1 MSEYLWDGQPVS
13 HQRFVERAL
22 EPGASAV
29 VEACAGSGKTWL
41 LVGRIVRLLLADVA
55 PSQILAITFTRRAA
69 QEMRQRLLEDLAA
82 LARADR
88 DEALALLQ
96 QRGLAA
102 REALPL
108 LPAARD
114 LYERVASAEQGVSIE
129 TFHGWFW
136 RLLRRAPL
144 GSGVAHTA
152 NLVEAPR
159 RLQQEAWSDFAGG
172 LLEADASTLSD
183 YEELVTRI
191 GDFNA
196 DRLLRNF
203 VTKRAEWWSFGGDQT
218 GAAIERA
225 CEPMREALR
234 ARGFATSCH
243 PGEKLR
249 QPPFVQTLEALL
261 ACWQSLERPAP
272 PVAAAIEAAR
282 SFLREAADPQQDLVR
297 VAELLLTT
305 RHATPRKALEP
316 RPPGGPLSEPLY
328 QDLWSRAIDS
338 VQAVRAAEIEWNALR
353 LNECGLRCGAR
364 LLQAYERR
372 KRNANVLDFTDIEW
386 HADRLLR
393 DESTAAYMQ
402 ASLDSRYRHLL
413 VDEFQ
418 DTSTLQWRALR
429 CWLDAYEGDAERP
442 TVFVVGD
449 PKQSIYRFRRA
460 EPRVFDAARR
470 YLAQRLQ
477 AAHLRTNVTRRNPAA
492 LVSML
497 DSVFAQRN
505 PLYQAQSSHARQDG
519 HFVLLPLASLP
530 SLPSFG
536 LRATEGV
543 SAVAPDGAAAETLR
557 DVLRQPRP
565 APRPDSHESEGG
577 RLAAEIDHWVGC
589 LQVADG
595 AGPRAARWSDVV
607 VLLRRRTHMA
617 SLERAL
623 RNAGIPTLSDRRGGL
638 LENAEIDDL
647 VALLE
652 FLCSEDDLSLAHA
665 LRSPLFSCSDEDL
678 QAIACG
684 EGASWWSCLAALPAA
699 GAVLRRARALLAG
712 WLQAAGV
719 LPVHDLLDRIFD
731 EAELRARYAACVPRE
746 RGVQVQANFDAFLEL
761 ALTLDAGRFPTLTR
775 FLDDLLWIRDRDGE
789 TVEEGVAVS
798 DDAVRLMTIHGAK
811 GLEAPIVA
819 IADACADDGPPDRYD
834 VLMDWPPEQGAPE
847 HFSLIGRVHQGG
859 AGRRRWLEAD
869 REQRRQ
875 EDWNLMYVAMTRAR
889 QVLIVSGSGKGSA
902 TETWYQRLQSAV
914 ATSQAS
920 LAKAPSF
927 KPEGKPE
934 GKSEGHPRSFAEFRP
949 QPLPTGQRLH
959 GTESDAIRVGKAW
972 HALLQR
978 ASEPDWEP
986 QAQRIGADFSLSQAQ
1001 VREVFEAARR
1011 VTGSAQLALFFG
1023 PSVAAWNELEL
1034 VDASGE
1040 SLRIDR
1046 LVELDDAI
1054 WILDYKW
1061 RCLDSEREG
1070 YRRQLA
1076 RYAAAVGSLRPAR
1089 PVRTALVLS
1098 DGSLL
1103 ETDADAGADKIDSGG
1118 PPRIEAP

>member
-1 MSEYLWDGQPVS
+1 MSEYLWDGQPVT
-13 HQRFVERAL
+13 HQHFVQRAL
-22 EPGASAV
+22 DPGASAV

-41 LVGRIVRLLLADVA
+41 LVGRIVRLLLAEVPPA
-55 PSQILAITFTRRAA
+55 QILAITFTRRAA

-82 LARADR
+82 LARSDR
-88 DEALALLQ
+88 SEAVLLLQ
-96 QRGLAA
+96 ERGLAA
-102 REALPL
+102 GEALAAW
-108 LPAARD
+108 PAARD
-114 LYERVASAEQGVSIE
+114 LYERVASAEPSVSIE

-152 NLVEAPR
+152 SLVEAPR
-159 RLQQEAWSDFAGG
+159 RLLEEAWSEFAGG
-172 LLEADASTLSD
+172 LLEPDDPLLAD
-183 YEELVTRI
+183 YEELVTRL
-191 GDFNA
+191 GGFNT

-203 VTKRAEWWSFGGDQT
+203 VTKRAEWWSFGGDD
-218 GAAIERA
+218 GGRAIERA

-234 ARGFATSCH
+234 AGGFSASCH

-249 QPPFVQTLEALL
+249 QPLFVQTVSALM
-261 ACWQSLERPAP
+261 ACWQRVERPAKLL
-272 PVAAAIEAAR
+272 VAAIEAAQR
-282 SFLREAADPQQDLVR
+282 FLREAADPQQDLAR
-297 VAELLLTT
+297 AAELLLTT
-305 RHATPRKALEP
+305 RHATPRKALDP
-316 RPPGGPLSEPLY
+316 TPPGGPLSEPLY
-328 QDLWSRAIDS
+328 RDLWSGAIDT
-338 VQAVRAAEIEWNALR
+338 VQAVRAAEIEWQALR
-353 LNECGLRCGAR
+353 VNECGLRCGER

-372 KRNANVLDFTDIEW
+372 KRDANVLDFTDIEW

-402 ASLDSRYRHLL
+402 ASLDARYRHLL

-429 CWLDAYEGDAERP
+429 CWLDAYEGDVDRP

-460 EPRVFDAARR
+460 EPRVFEAARR

-505 PLYQAQSSHARQDG
+505 PLYQPQSSHARHDG
-519 HFVLLPLASLP
+519 HFVLLPL
-530 SLPSFG
+530 
-536 LRATEGV
+536 
-543 SAVAPDGAAAETLR
+543 PDPPPAAHRRGAAPQALR
-557 DVLRQPRP
+557 DVLREPRP
-565 APRPDSHESEGG
+565 APRPDSHESEG
-577 RLAAEIDHWVGC
+577 RLLAAEIAHWVDC
-589 LQVADG
+589 LQVPDE
-595 AGPRAARWSDVV
+595 AGPRPARWSDVV

-623 RNAGIPTLSDRRGGL
+623 REAGVPTLSDRRGGL
-638 LENAEIDDL
+638 LENAEIADL

-665 LRSPLFSCSDEDL
+665 LRAPLFGCSDEDL
-678 QAIACG
+678 QAIASG
-684 EGASWWSCLAALPAA
+684 QGATWWSRLAALP
-699 GAVLRRARALLAG
+699 GPSTVLKRARGLLAG

-775 FLDDLLWIRDRDGE
+775 FLDEVLWIRDRDGE
-789 TVEEGVAVS
+789 TVEEGVAIS
-798 DDAVRLMTIHGAK
+798 DEAVRLMTIHGAK

-819 IADACADDGPPDRYD
+819 IADACAEDGPPDRYD
-834 VLMDWPPEQGAPE
+834 VLMDWPPEQALPE
-847 HFSLIGRVHQGG
+847 HFSLIARAHQGG
-859 AGRRRWLEAD
+859 AGRRRWLDAD
-869 REQRRQ
+869 GEQRRQ

-889 QVLIVSGSGKGSA
+889 QVLIVSGSGQGGA
-902 TETWYQRLQSAV
+902 TETWYQRLQGAI
-914 ATSQAS
+914 ATSPAS
-920 LAKAPSF
+920 FAKAPSF
-927 KPEGKPE
+927 ATSPASFAKATEAWPAASAAFAADAAGQ
-934 GKSEGHPRSFAEFRP
+934 PRSFVEFKP
-949 QPLPTGQRLH
+949 QPLPTGRRLNNAE
-959 GTESDAIRVGKAW
+959 TEAIRIGKAW

-978 ASEPDWEP
+978 APEDFEP
-986 QAQRIGADFSLSQAQ
+986 QVQHIGAEFALSPGQAQ
-1001 VREVFEAARR
+1001 QVLEAARR
-1011 VTGSAQLALFFG
+1011 VTGSAQLAPFFR

-1034 VDASGE
+1034 VEASGE

-1046 LVELDDAI
+1046 LVELDEAV

-1061 RCLDSEREG
+1061 RCLDSEREA
-1070 YRRQLA
+1070 YWRQLA
-1076 RYAAAVGSLRPAR
+1076 RYAAAIESLRPGR

-1103 ETDADAGADKIDSGG
+1103 ETDPGSG
-1118 PPRIEAP
+1118 R